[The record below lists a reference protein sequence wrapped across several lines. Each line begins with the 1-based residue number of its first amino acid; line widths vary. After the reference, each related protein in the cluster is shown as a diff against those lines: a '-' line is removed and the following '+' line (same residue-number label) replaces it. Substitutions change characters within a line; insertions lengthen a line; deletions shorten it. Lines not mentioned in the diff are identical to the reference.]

1 MNFQTYKITEK
12 DHDFFLYTISPFDSD
27 DTDFVMEQI
36 EHWVANSP
44 KNQMCQYLVHC
55 DFDEMTI
62 EKVGINPCDVINKNL
77 PHDPKCMNLSSDY
90 VPLIPPPKAKR
101 TPKPKAD
108 KPPKEAKPKPQ
119 KGKAPQN
126 IENVLNTTN

>member
-12 DHDFFLYTISPFDSD
+12 DHDFFLYTISLFDGD
-27 DTDFVMEQI
+27 DSDFVMEQF
-36 EHWVANSP
+36 EHYVSNSP

-62 EKVGINPCDVINKNL
+62 EKVGISPCDVINKNL

-108 KPPKEAKPKPQ
+108 KPPKEAKPKP
-119 KGKAPQN
+119 KGGKAQQN
-126 IENVLNTTN
+126 IEAVLNTAN